1 MRIRSAVRAG
11 RSTLASTLG
20 VMQNRMQHSAQSS
33 SHESGEHTMGLTS
46 VRPLLLPCALVLAV
60 SSLQPVAAQSA
71 PASSPAASIA
81 SATPSAR
88 SADVSSMD
96 AIMNAVYDVISGAKG
111 QKRDWNRMRSLFVPG
126 ARLISVHAGK
136 DGVNEAH
143 VMSVE
148 DYVRLAEPLM
158 QKDGFFERESHRT
171 LERYGDIAQVFST
184 YESRHAAVDAKPF
197 QRGINSFQLLFD
209 GHRWWVVTIY
219 WQGERPGLPIPK
231 QYGG

>member
-1 MRIRSAVRAG
+1 
-11 RSTLASTLG
+11 
-20 VMQNRMQHSAQSS
+20 
-33 SHESGEHTMGLTS
+33 
-46 VRPLLLPCALVLAV
+46 
-60 SSLQPVAAQSA
+60 LQPVAAQHAPVSSSVASSTPAA
-71 PASSPAASIA
+71 PA
-81 SATPSAR
+81 AR

-96 AIMNAVYDVISGAKG
+96 AIMKAVYEVISGAKG

-136 DGVNEAH
+136 DGVSTAR

-148 DYVRLAEPLM
+148 DYIRLAEPLM
-158 QKDGFFERESHRT
+158 EKDGFFERESHRT

-184 YESRHAAVDAKPF
+184 YESRHAAADAKPF

-209 GHRWWVVTIY
+209 GHRWSVVTIY
-219 WQGERPGLPIPK
+219 WQGERPDMPIPK